1 MKFCVGS
8 NDLEFSFRFRAP
20 ELKETAQKRERAFW
34 SLPVVSTI
42 PSRMTTISNCSFIRE
57 RLERSK
63 KGLLGLISWQMVR
76 GDTRKS

>member
-1 MKFCVGS
+1 MGS
-8 NDLEFSFRFRAP
+8 NDLEFSLRLRAR
-20 ELKETAQKRERAFW
+20 ELKQRAQKREREVQ

-42 PSRMTTISNCSFIRE
+42 PSRITTISNCSFIRE